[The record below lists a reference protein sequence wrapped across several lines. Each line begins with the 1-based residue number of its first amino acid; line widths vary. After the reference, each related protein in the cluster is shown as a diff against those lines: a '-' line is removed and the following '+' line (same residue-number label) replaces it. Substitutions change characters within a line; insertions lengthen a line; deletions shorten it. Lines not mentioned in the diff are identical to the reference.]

1 MDELGRL
8 EVVLF
13 QGRVHMQ
20 ANRANPPQAVVDL
33 LEPVSSLEPRQ
44 QAQLCRTLLRELFRV
59 AVDFQAFLV
68 DMQHDE
74 LLRRFGHTD
83 LKSLENA
90 LLVTLGPLE
99 LLRQLSAFKPQ
110 AVGEFVLSFLAQ
122 QPTHRRVKLAR
133 PPLLAISLN
142 MDAAQRAASLWE
154 GEPEPAKLF
163 HLDLR
168 SFAMKGRAEPADL
181 RSARNE
187 AKRQIEQQG
196 LASLTGPLDVLG
208 KVQLPL
214 MLWIGWQLRYVRKIT
229 AWSDHGAEPT
239 PYQSPQGPIVAA
251 PGRLYEQLRVEEVTA
266 SRVGRGKAKP
276 RTLRDEACVIVD
288 TSSSSRSGQLD
299 AFYRSEDAHPICCA
313 RRFRLVRASAAPI
326 QPSELPALLADVLQF
341 LSELRQQ
348 GIGRIHLGLACR
360 AVVAFFLGQRLNSQ
374 VISLYEYFAGSQDR
388 YRYVF
393 DLE

>member
-1 MDELGRL
+1 
-8 EVVLF
+8 
-13 QGRVHMQ
+13 
-20 ANRANPPQAVVDL
+20 
-33 LEPVSSLEPRQ
+33 
-44 QAQLCRTLLRELFRV
+44 
-59 AVDFQAFLV
+59 
-68 DMQHDE
+68 
-74 LLRRFGHTD
+74 
-83 LKSLENA
+83 
-90 LLVTLGPLE
+90 
-99 LLRQLSAFKPQ
+99 
-110 AVGEFVLSFLAQ
+110 
-122 QPTHRRVKLAR
+122 
-133 PPLLAISLN
+133 

-181 RSARNE
+181 RSARDE

-266 SRVGRGKAKP
+266 SRVGRGKAKS

-374 VISLYEYFAGSQDR
+374 VISLYEYYAGSQDR

>member
-8 EVVLF
+8 GFVLF
-13 QGRVHMQ
+13 LGRVHMQ
-20 ANRANPPQAVVDL
+20 ADPANQQRTVIDL
-33 LEPVSSLEPRQ
+33 LESVSSLEPRQ
-44 QAQLCRTLLRELFRV
+44 QAQLCRTLLHELFRLS
-59 AVDFQAFLV
+59 ADFQAFLV

-74 LLRRFGHTD
+74 LLRRFGHAD

-90 LLVTLGPLE
+90 LLVTLGPIE

-110 AVGEFVLSFLAQ
+110 EVGEFVLSFLAQ
-122 QPTHRRVKLAR
+122 QPTHRRVKVAR

-142 MDAAQRAASLWE
+142 MDAAQRATSLWD

-181 RSARNE
+181 RSARDE

-229 AWSDHGAEPT
+229 AWSDHGVEPT
-239 PYQSPQGPIVAA
+239 PYQSPQSPIVAV
-251 PGRLYEQLRVEEVTA
+251 PGRLFEQLRIEELPPSPG
-266 SRVGRGKAKP
+266 SRNKTKS
-276 RTLRDEACVIVD
+276 RTLKEEACVIVD

-299 AFYRSEDAHPICCA
+299 AFYRSEDAPPLCCA
-313 RRFRLVRASAAPI
+313 RRIRLVRASAAPI

-341 LSELRQQ
+341 FSELRQQ